1 MRALAISLTAL
12 VVGISGCSVK
22 LLEQSDS
29 PSVANTCH
37 ANSDCGA
44 GATCDRGACVASSGS
59 IDQVLVEVTPDSRS
73 EVAGLSFVSTLDGV
87 RSGDHNRAIDLPGV
101 LSFFPQVRANLADF
115 PNCPADMGKQQL
127 AARIQYTRVS
137 SVGDVPILGLPQ
149 PSITVDGP
157 AQVSLLPG
165 TYDIYVTPSVDPAV
179 LNANKGCEVGPYILR
194 SVVVEDGAP
203 SSGPHATIDLPK
215 PVVLDGTVVRAKGG
229 TLLGWNLDIIEPQEG
244 RVISTLGPLGATG
257 MNSVTNFKTITY
269 LLPALSAAV
278 MSPTVNPG
286 AGSPL
291 VRLTP
296 PPDMLASAP
305 TVYWELAAADINGV
319 DANGHEKISLD
330 MSGVPI
336 PDQLIDVSGQ
346 VKNDNGDLGV
356 GANVR
361 FYSLSLEGA
370 LGITAV
376 FNPSVV
382 TDAQGRYT
390 IKLFPGQYRIVATP
404 DVTTQDAV
412 AAAPPSGGAPAPS
425 GASVASPWA
434 ITEVAQVAIAKA
446 NPAPVDIKLNKK
458 IILRGTAL
466 SDPNGAPAMGA
477 TFEVDPSILLTKVGV
492 LRSALAQTPALPAS
506 ASVPIVDDKSG
517 AFMLP
522 VDPGDFDLSLRPSD
536 TSNFAWWV
544 SPAQKIDAARASSAL
559 MARLLLPVPIE
570 GTITVPSLDDPTKR
584 APLGNA
590 SVRAYAKVPS
600 GTGVTKVGETRTDDK
615 GHYRL
620 GLPAS
625 FGQ

>member
-1 MRALAISLTAL
+1 MRALAIAL
-12 VVGISGCSVK
+12 GALAVGISGCSVK
-22 LLEQSDS
+22 LLAQNDS
-29 PSVANTCH
+29 PSVANTCS

-44 GATCDRGACVASSGS
+44 GATCDQGACVASAGS

-73 EVAGLSFVSTLDGV
+73 EFGGVSFVSTLDGV
-87 RSGDHNRAIDLPGV
+87 RSGDHNRAINLPAA
-101 LSFFPQVRANLADF
+101 LSFVPQVRADLANF
-115 PNCPADMGKQQL
+115 PNCPTDMGKQQL
-127 AARIQYTRVS
+127 TARVQYTRVS

-149 PSITVDGP
+149 PSVTVDVP
-157 AQVSLLPG
+157 AQNVSLLPG
-165 TYDIYVTPSVDPAV
+165 TYDIYVTPSIDPAV
-179 LNANKGCEVGPYILR
+179 LDKNKGCEVGPYILR
-194 SVVVEDGAP
+194 GVVVEENAP

-269 LLPALSAAV
+269 LLPALSQAV
-278 MSPTVNPG
+278 ASPAITNPG

-296 PPDMLASAP
+296 PPEMIDSAP

-319 DANGHEKISLD
+319 DPNGHEKVSLD

-336 PDQLIDVSGQ
+336 PDQLVTVTGQIIGNAGVRSNVS
-346 VKNDNGDLGV
+346 
-356 GANVR
+356 
-361 FYSLSLEGA
+361 FFSLSLEGA

-376 FNPSVV
+376 FNPSAT
-382 TDAQGRYT
+382 TDDQGHYS
-390 IKLFPGQYRIVATP
+390 IKLFPGQYRVVATP
-404 DVTTQDAV
+404 DVTTADV
-412 AAAPPSGGAPAPS
+412 AAAPTNGGAQAPS

-434 ITEVAQVAIAKA
+434 ITELAQVAIAKA
-446 NPAPVDIKLNKK
+446 DTPPVDIKLSPK
-458 IILRGTAL
+458 IILHGTAL

-492 LRSALAQTPALPAS
+492 LRSALAQTPALPSS

-517 AFMLP
+517 AFSLP

-544 SPAQKIDAARASSAL
+544 SPAQKIDAARAASSL
-559 MARLLLPVPIE
+559 MAKLLLPVPIE
-570 GTITVPSLDDPTKR
+570 GTITAPNRDDATKR
-584 APLGNA
+584 TILSNA

-600 GTGVTKVGETRTDDK
+600 GTGVTKVGETRSDDQ

-620 GLPAS
+620 GLPAM